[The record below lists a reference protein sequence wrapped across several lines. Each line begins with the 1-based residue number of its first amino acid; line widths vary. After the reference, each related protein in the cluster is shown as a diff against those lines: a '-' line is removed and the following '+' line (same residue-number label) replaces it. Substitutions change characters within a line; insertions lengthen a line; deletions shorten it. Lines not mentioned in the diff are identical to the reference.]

1 MLKEQPEAL
10 ARLYRGYVFHRRGE
24 EQPGELPYTPYRV
37 PVYSNTGGQV
47 SARYV
52 RTYVE
57 AGEAAAGRRMDG
69 AELAVL
75 DRFEEVTKRSEL
87 MVEFTL
93 LPGEMYFINNYT
105 ILHARTAFDDG
116 DAAEDQRRHLLRL
129 WLDVPGMRPV
139 HPYIKKNG
147 VAAVPGRTPSFDWAA
162 LTKNRS

>member
-1 MLKEQPEAL
+1 MLAECPDAL
-10 ARLYRGYVFHRRGE
+10 GRLYRGYVFHRRGE
-24 EQPGELPYTPYRV
+24 EQPGEQPYTPYRV
-37 PVYSNTGGQV
+37 PVFSSVDGYV

-57 AGEAAAGRRMDG
+57 AGEAAAGRPMDA

-75 DRFEEVTKRSEL
+75 DRFEEITKRSEL
-87 MVEFTL
+87 MLEFTL
-93 LPGEMYFINNYT
+93 QPGEMYFVNNYT

-116 DAAEDQRRHLLRL
+116 DAEEDQRRHLLRL

-147 VAAVPGRTPSFDWAA
+147 IAPVPGRTPSFDWAA
-162 LTKNRS
+162 LTDNRS